1 MSQLWLQHAVA
12 CPVPDVAGLSY
23 VEDYLSMD
31 EERLLIERIDRE
43 PWSSDWQ
50 RRRQVYGLSYGSTR
64 PSAEATALPGWL
76 APLCARLVRDGW
88 LEREVANA
96 VINEYLPGQGIS
108 AHRDQPG
115 FGPTVAALSLGAPYV
130 LDLFDPSGPDRAK
143 RSIDLKPRS
152 LLVLGGLARSHWLH
166 GIARRQAD
174 QVGGARRP
182 RGRRISVTLR
192 TRA

>member
-1 MSQLWLQHAVA
+1 MPHALA
-12 CPVPDVAGLSY
+12 CPVPDIAGLSY
-23 VEDYLSMD
+23 VDDYLSPE
-31 EERLLIERIDRE
+31 EERLLIEQIDRE

-50 RRRQVYGLSYGSTR
+50 RRRQVYGLSYGTAQV
-64 PSAEATALPGWL
+64 SAETASALPAWL
-76 APLCARLVRDGW
+76 APLCARLPRDGW
-88 LEREVANA
+88 LEGEVANA

-108 AHRDQPG
+108 PHRDQPG

-130 LDLFDPSGPDRAK
+130 LDLFDPSVAGRAK

-166 GIARRQAD
+166 GIARRQTD
-174 QVGGARRP
+174 LVGGVRRP